1 MPDIIDQSKTFKGME
16 ERLARTTNPRHRAM
30 LEKLLVNARGEA
42 APDIDMVMGTLGENP
57 AYHSWTAGP
66 AMSPRGRDAVL
77 EFYIK
82 EVVHAGRHVF
92 EFDIDR
98 MVVDDDTIVTE
109 GYMTMLYL
117 GRDAIATGLPV
128 DDPAAFYAVR
138 MRMIIVWPYDDEGMI
153 CGEDS
158 YSAPARENFIT
169 KVPPDQ
175 VPAAFKTFVAERDA
189 RAA

>member
-1 MPDIIDQSKTFKGME
+1 MPDVIDQTKTFRAME

-30 LEKLLVNARGEA
+30 LERLLVHARGEA
-42 APDIDMVMGTLGENP
+42 IPDVEMVMSTLGETP

-66 AMSPRGRDAVL
+66 QMSPRGREAVRH
-77 EFYIK
+77 FYV
-82 EVVHAGRHVF
+82 EHVVKAGRHVF

-98 MVVDDDTIVTE
+98 MVVDDDTIITE

-138 MRMIIVWPYDDEGMI
+138 TRMMIVWPYDADGMI
-153 CGEDS
+153 VGEDS
-158 YSAPARENFIT
+158 YAAPARENFIT
-169 KVPPDQ
+169 KVDPAD
-175 VPAAFKTFVAERDA
+175 VPAAFHAFVAARDK
-189 RAA
+189 AA

>member
-30 LEKLLVNARGEA
+30 LEKLLVHARGEA
-42 APDIDMVMGTLGENP
+42 APDLDMVMGTLGENP

-153 CGEDS
+153 TGEDS

-169 KVPPDQ
+169 KVPLDQ
-175 VPAAFKTFVAERDA
+175 VPAAFKAFVAERDA

>member
-1 MPDIIDQSKTFKGME
+1 MPDVIDQSKTFKAME

-30 LEKLLVNARGEA
+30 LEKLLVHARGEA
-42 APDIDMVMGTLGENP
+42 APDLDMVMGTLGKNP

-66 AMSPRGRDAVL
+66 EMSPRGREAVL
-77 EFYIK
+77 NFYIHN
-82 EVVHAGRHVF
+82 VVDAGRHVF

-98 MVVDDDTIVTE
+98 MVVDDDTIITE

-128 DDPAAFYAVR
+128 NDPAAFYAVR

-175 VPAAFKTFVAERDA
+175 VPAAFKAFVAERDA